1 MSEDRTEKLLEIFR
15 EDYEDV
21 MQSVTDSDMTV
32 ASLME
37 MVVDCHARGV
47 AVAWLRDVL
56 EAQTFGILL
65 TKALKGRHVRDVFRE
80 LFHESI
86 PDAELDDLFH
96 EWDRMY
102 TNEMLMR
109 QLDNYIFDFSEEDDG
124 NTGEELKSTRTVPL
138 RVITEGIEMADD
150 MWNQYLDL
158 ETMQLV
164 SMASTFNDFADSDD
178 RSGITEEDIEEGWLT
193 RFFRLPSQRDIHEY
207 HIMEEF
213 IDQMKPG
220 DARNRLARAISGRGA
235 FRRFKD
241 AVIDMGIADK
251 WYDYLHKAHEEIAA
265 EWCREN
271 GLHYAR
277 EDEK

>member
-37 MVVDCHARGV
+37 MVVDCHARGE

-178 RSGITEEDIEEGWLT
+178 RSGITEDDIEEGWHAV
-193 RFFRLPSQRDIHEY
+193 RASPGRLGSLAQPQRS
-207 HIMEEF
+207 
-213 IDQMKPG
+213 
-220 DARNRLARAISGRGA
+220 LARAISGRGA